1 MRVVVTGGAGFIG
14 SAFINRLKDKF
25 PDIDVLCVD
34 KLTYAGNMDNV
45 KHNVT
50 LLQKDICDVT
60 AEDLGNYDYLV
71 HFAAESHVDNSIKDG
86 RPFMRTNVE
95 GTFNLV
101 ELAKNLKKLKKFIH
115 VSTDEVYGDR
125 LINGKLVLATED
137 SNLHGSSYYS
147 SSKIGSDMIVEAA
160 GRTFGLPY
168 IITRTCNN
176 FGENQHHE
184 KMLPKIIQCV
194 KNGETIPVYGDGEQ
208 VREWIHADDNS
219 QAIYNLLMSDIKNEV
234 FNIGSGYRITNNQ
247 LIAKVGEVIGN
258 TPKYEYVKDRLGHDR
273 MYGLHCEKYIEK
285 FGPITTITLEAWLKK
300 MLS

>member
-1 MRVVVTGGAGFIG
+1 MEVIVTGAYGFIG
-14 SAFINRLKDKF
+14 SHFVNKLKELN
-25 PDIDVLCVD
+25 PDCKVTIID
-34 KLTYAGNMDNV
+34 KLTYAANIENI
-45 KHNVT
+45 K
-50 LLQKDICDVT
+50 CDVNFIH
-60 AEDLGNYDYLV
+60 EDIWDIKYLPDCDYIV
-71 HFAAESHVDNSIKDG
+71 HFAAETHVDNSIKDG
-86 RPFMRTNVE
+86 RPFVRTNVE

-101 ELAKNLKKLKKFIH
+101 ELAKNLKRLKKFIH

-125 LINGKLVLATED
+125 LINRKMILATEE

-160 GRTFGLPY
+160 GKTFGLPY

-176 FGENQHHE
+176 FGENQHPE

-194 KNGETIPVYGDGEQ
+194 KNGETISVYGDGEQ

-219 QAIYNLLMSDIKNEV
+219 VAIYNLLMSDVTNEV

-247 LIAKVGEVIGN
+247 LIAKVGEVIGKI
-258 TPKYEYVKDRLGHDR
+258 PKYKYVTDRLGHDK

-285 FGPITTITLEAWLKK
+285 FGPIKTIELEEWLKK
-300 MLS
+300 ILK

>member
-1 MRVVVTGGAGFIG
+1 MHVVVTGAYGFIG
-14 SAFINRLKDKF
+14 SHFVNKLKELH
-25 PDIDVLCVD
+25 PECEVTIID
-34 KLTYAGNMDNV
+34 KLTYAANQENV
-45 KHNVT
+45 KHDVRFIHE
-50 LLQKDICDVT
+50 DIWNIEYLPDCD
-60 AEDLGNYDYLV
+60 YIV
-71 HFAAESHVDNSIKDG
+71 HFAAETHVDNSIKDG

-101 ELAKNLKKLKKFIH
+101 ELAKNLRKLKKFIH

-125 LINGKLVLATED
+125 MIKGKLVLATED

-176 FGENQHHE
+176 FGENQHPE

-219 QAIYNLLMSDIKNEV
+219 QAIYNL
-234 FNIGSGYRITNNQ
+234 
-247 LIAKVGEVIGN
+247 
-258 TPKYEYVKDRLGHDR
+258 
-273 MYGLHCEKYIEK
+273 
-285 FGPITTITLEAWLKK
+285 
-300 MLS
+300 

>member
-1 MRVVVTGGAGFIG
+1 MKVVVTGAYGFIG
-14 SAFINRLKDKF
+14 SHFVNKLKELH
-25 PDIDVLCVD
+25 PECEITIID
-34 KLTYAGNMDNV
+34 KLTYAANKDNI
-45 KHNVT
+45 K
-50 LLQKDICDVT
+50 CDVKFIQ
-60 AEDLGNYDYLV
+60 EDIWEIQYLPDSDYIV
-71 HFAAESHVDNSIKDG
+71 HFAAETHVDNSIKDG

-125 LINGKLVLATED
+125 LINGKLVLATEE

-176 FGENQHHE
+176 FGENQHPE

-194 KNGETIPVYGDGEQ
+194 NNGDTIPVYGDGEQ

-219 QAIYNLLMSDIKNEV
+219 L
-234 FNIGSGYRITNNQ
+234 GSGYRITNNQ

-258 TPKYEYVKDRLGHDR
+258 TPKYEYVTDRLGHDR

>member
-1 MRVVVTGGAGFIG
+1 M
-14 SAFINRLKDKF
+14 
-25 PDIDVLCVD
+25 
-34 KLTYAGNMDNV
+34 
-45 KHNVT
+45 
-50 LLQKDICDVT
+50 
-60 AEDLGNYDYLV
+60 
-71 HFAAESHVDNSIKDG
+71 
-86 RPFMRTNVE
+86 
-95 GTFNLV
+95 
-101 ELAKNLKKLKKFIH
+101 
-115 VSTDEVYGDR
+115 
-125 LINGKLVLATED
+125 INGKLVLATEE

-176 FGENQHHE
+176 FGENQHPE

-194 KNGETIPVYGDGEQ
+194 KNGDTIPVYGDGEQ
-208 VREWIHADDNS
+208 IREWIHADDNS
-219 QAIYNLLMSDIKNEV
+219 LAIYNLLMSDIKNEV

-258 TPKYEYVKDRLGHDR
+258 TPKYEYVTDRLGHDR

-285 FGPITTITLEAWLKK
+285 FGPISTITLEAWLKK

>member
-1 MRVVVTGGAGFIG
+1 MHVVVTGAYGFIG
-14 SAFINRLKDKF
+14 SHFVNKLKELQ
-25 PDIDVLCVD
+25 PNCEVTIID
-34 KLTYAGNMDNV
+34 KLTYAANQENV
-45 KHNVT
+45 KHDV
-50 LLQKDICDVT
+50 KFIHEDIWNIEYLPDCD
-60 AEDLGNYDYLV
+60 YIV
-71 HFAAESHVDNSIKDG
+71 HFAAETHVDNSIKDG

-101 ELAKNLKKLKKFIH
+101 ELAKNLRKLKKFIH

-125 LINGKLVLATED
+125 MIKGKLVLATED